1 MADSIDR
8 YRLELE
14 RDLRRRMPAYS
25 AQLIAEE
32 AEAHL
37 RDRCAASMELGASP
51 ETAQLEAIQ
60 TFGSAES
67 LATEFGRQATVWAI
81 GPRTGNLAM
90 FLLFMIPV
98 VYEYGFLH
106 YDYVNLVT
114 VLSWFTVPALCRRW
128 PIWGTLVGIAVIEV
142 VLAGT
147 RVTHEE
153 EWKGIATMLGM
164 TLVSYGLGW
173 LVRKAI
179 VRWRDRRRILTR

>member
-37 RDRCAASMELGASP
+37 RDRCAASIELGASP

-67 LATEFGRQATVWAI
+67 LATEFGRQAMVWAI
-81 GPRTGNLAM
+81 GPRAGNLLM
-90 FLLFMIPV
+90 FCLFMIPV
-98 VYEYGFLH
+98 VYEYGFTH
-106 YDYVNLVT
+106 YDLMNVVT
-114 VLSWFTVPALCRRW
+114 ALSWFTVPALCRRW
-128 PIWGTLVGIAVIEV
+128 PIWGTLAGIAVIQV
-142 VLAGT
+142 VLMGN

-153 EWKGIATMLGM
+153 DWKGISALLGM
-164 TLVSYGLGW
+164 PLVSYGVGW

-179 VRWRDRRRILTR
+179 VRWRDRRRVLTR

>member
-51 ETAQLEAIQ
+51 GTAQLEAIQ
-60 TFGSAES
+60 TFGS
-67 LATEFGRQATVWAI
+67 
-81 GPRTGNLAM
+81 NLAM

-106 YDYVNLVT
+106 
-114 VLSWFTVPALCRRW
+114 
-128 PIWGTLVGIAVIEV
+128 
-142 VLAGT
+142 
-147 RVTHEE
+147 
-153 EWKGIATMLGM
+153 
-164 TLVSYGLGW
+164 
-173 LVRKAI
+173 
-179 VRWRDRRRILTR
+179 

>member
-8 YRLELE
+8 YRFELE

-37 RDRCAASMELGASP
+37 RDRCAASMELGASL

-60 TFGSAES
+60 TFGTAES
-67 LATEFGRQATVWAI
+67 LATEFGRQTTVWAI
-81 GPRTGNLAM
+81 GPRAGNVAM

-98 VYEYGFLH
+98 VYEYGFLN
-106 YDYVNLVT
+106 YTYVNLVT
-114 VLSWFTVPALCRRW
+114 VLSWFTVPALCRCW
-128 PIWGTLVGIAVIEV
+128 PIWGTLAGIAVIEV
-142 VLAGT
+142 VLMGN
-147 RVTHEE
+147 RVRHTE
-153 EWKGIATMLGM
+153 EWYGLASMLGM

-173 LVRKAI
+173 LVRKAV
-179 VRWRDRRRILTR
+179 VRWRARRRIVIR